1 MKNIQNY
8 IICMAFLLF
17 SFGCEDYLETT
28 PDNRIEAD
36 SLEKL
41 AELLVYAY
49 PRADYLF
56 TDWMTDD
63 VTYISSN
70 RQLPEITDAYEWKEL
85 AEKDDTNTPSNF
97 WSEAYAAIS
106 QTNSVLDALE
116 SVKSNDTKFKN
127 AVKGEALMCRAYAH
141 FMLVSLFAKNYDE
154 ATASS
159 DLGIPYVV
167 KPEKVLIQDY
177 KRGTLKETYDNIEKD
192 LEEGLKLLSD
202 DYYKGSKR
210 YHFTK
215 KAAYAF
221 ASRFYL
227 YKKKYAESIKYAN
240 MILGKDA
247 LNTNAIKNIVE
258 YGNQSGSVA
267 KQLFYASSKDA
278 SNILIIEKYIG
289 VGLRY
294 YYGYRT
300 SVSQWFDLFKKDKV
314 FEGVDYRSDF
324 MGYYG
329 DGSRNTIK
337 AAKFREEFYKK
348 SLTATTGHPFFVQ
361 PVLRGAEVLFNR
373 IESKIE
379 LGQLDGAL
387 KDLNEFGVLR
397 YDKAAPISLAAL
409 KEYYS
414 KNATDNTSFTE
425 KEALMKLLLDEKR
438 KEFLQEGM
446 RWLDI
451 KRHNLSVTHTTYEG
465 ETIVLKADDSRKVLQ
480 IPSTA
485 TSRGIQK
492 NPR

>member
-1 MKNIQNY
+1 
-8 IICMAFLLF
+8 MAFLLF

-70 RQLPEITDAYEWKEL
+70 SQLPKMSDAYEWKDL
-85 AEKDDTNTPSNF
+85 AELDDINTPSYF
-97 WSEAYAAIS
+97 WSKAYTAIS

-116 SVKSNDTKFKN
+116 NIESDDAEFKN
-127 AVKGEALMCRAYAH
+127 AIKGEALMCRAYAH

-154 ATASS
+154 STASS
-159 DLGIPYVV
+159 DLGIPYVT

-177 KRGTLKETYDNIEKD
+177 KRGTLKDTYKSIEKD
-192 LEEGLKLLSD
+192 FKEGLKLLSD

-227 YKKKYAESIKYAN
+227 YKKKYAESIKYAD
-240 MILGKDA
+240 MVLGKTG
-247 LNTNAIKNIVE
+247 LNTSAIKNILE

-278 SNILIIEKYIG
+278 SNILIIEKL
-289 VGLRY
+289 VSAGLRY
-294 YYGYRT
+294 QYGYRT
-300 SVSQWFDLFKKDKV
+300 SVPKWYDIFEKDKV
-314 FEGVDYRSDF
+314 FEGADYRLDF

-329 DGSRNTIK
+329 DGSRNTIR
-337 AAKFREEFYKK
+337 AAKFREEFYKR
-348 SLTATTGHPFFVQ
+348 SLTATSGYPFFVQ
-361 PVLRGAEVLFNR
+361 PVLRGSEVLFNR
-373 IESKIE
+373 IESRIE
-379 LGQLDGAL
+379 LGQLDRAL
-387 KDLNEFGVLR
+387 QDLNAFGVLR
-397 YDKAAPISLAAL
+397 YAKASPLSLASL

-414 KNATDNTSFTE
+414 KNATNNTSFSE

-438 KEFLQEGM
+438 KEFVQEGM
-446 RWLDI
+446 RWFDI
-451 KRHNLSVTHTTYEG
+451 KRHNLSVTHITHEG
-465 ETIVLKADDSRKVLQ
+465 EEIVLKSDDPRKVLQ
-480 IPSTA
+480 IPSNA